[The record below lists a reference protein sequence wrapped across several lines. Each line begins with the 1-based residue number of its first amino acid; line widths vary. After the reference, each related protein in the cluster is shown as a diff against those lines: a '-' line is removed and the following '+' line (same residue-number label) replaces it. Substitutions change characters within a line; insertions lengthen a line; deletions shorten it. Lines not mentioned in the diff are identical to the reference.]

1 VRNEKNAE
9 GKEEVL
15 EEEERIVSGELS
27 TEERDLDNTLR
38 PRRIDEFVGQIK
50 VKEHLDVLISA
61 ARNRGEVL
69 DHVLLCGPPGLG
81 KTTLA
86 GIIAAELGVSLKGT
100 SGPAMERA
108 GDVAAILSNL
118 QAGEILFIDEIHRLN
133 RQIEEV
139 LYPAMEDFKID
150 IVVGQGPA
158 ARSIRLDVPRF
169 TLVGATTR
177 TGLITSPLR
186 DRFGM
191 TARLDYYNEQE
202 LEAIITRSASILDV
216 GIHKEGAAE
225 IARRSRGTPRIANR
239 LLKRVRDYAD
249 VKGDGTVS
257 GATAAKALSFFEVD
271 DKGLDKL
278 DQRILLVLID
288 KFKGSPIGL
297 NTLADAVGEE
307 PQTIEEVYEPYLL
320 QLGFLKRT
328 PRGRV
333 ATERAYE
340 HLGKE
345 MTDEARLF

>member
-1 VRNEKNAE
+1 MT
-9 GKEEVL
+9 
-15 EEEERIVSGELS
+15 EEEQRIVSGEVS
-27 TEERDLDNTLR
+27 AEERDLDNTLR
-38 PRRIDEFVGQIK
+38 PRKMSEFVGQSK
-50 VKEHLDVLISA
+50 VKEHLGVLISA
-61 ARNRGEVL
+61 AKNRGEVL

-86 GIIAAELGVSLKGT
+86 GIIAGELGVSLKST

-118 QAGEILFIDEIHRLN
+118 EESDVLFIDEIHRLN

-169 TLVGATTR
+169 TLIGATTR

-191 TARLDYYNEQE
+191 TARLDYYEEPE
-202 LEAIITRSASILDV
+202 LEAIVMRSAKILDV
-216 GIHKEGAAE
+216 GIQKDGAAE

-249 VKGDGTVS
+249 VKGDGRVD
-257 GATAAKALSFFEVD
+257 GRTAAQALSFFEVD

-278 DQRILLVLID
+278 DLRILMVLID
-288 KFKGSPIGL
+288 KFKGTPVGL

-307 PQTIEEVYEPYLL
+307 PQTIEEVYEPFLL

-345 MTDEARLF
+345 ITDEARLF